1 MSTPS
6 TFSFLSSFDFTFQM
20 DKKGCA
26 TLTIKMSTFTK
37 IGEKAVQDALDIKAQ
52 VEEEGT
58 GKSSYIL

>member
-1 MSTPS
+1 
-6 TFSFLSSFDFTFQM
+6 M